1 MATLNQFISQVKSS
15 GLARDNKYVVSIT
28 PPQTLN
34 TGGPQNELLRLYCQ
48 SVSMPGLNYVSN
60 PVLTYG
66 EQREVIYNRQYDP
79 ISLEFVLDGRMDI
92 KRYFDSW
99 QQLMIDPV
107 SRMVNYYENYIGTID
122 ISQLDGTDAENE
134 IYSVKLHECY
144 PKIVSPI
151 QYSAGAKDFTKLQV
165 QIEYKYWAPTRI
177 NTGTNVSPVRQSV
190 PSLANVNG
198 FPAIA
203 SAFSPPAIPSNLGF
217 DFFS

>member
-1 MATLNQFISQVKSS
+1 MATLNQFISQVKAT
-15 GLARDNKYVVSIT
+15 GLARDNKYLVSIT
-28 PPQTLN
+28 PPRALIG
-34 TGGPQNELLRLYCQ
+34 GGPRDAMIRLLCQ

-79 ISLEFVLDGRMDI
+79 VSLEFVLDGKMDI

-122 ISQLDGTDAENE
+122 IAQLDGTDAENE

-165 QIEYKYWAPTRI
+165 QIEYKYWTPAKI
-177 NTGTNVSPVRQSV
+177 QTGTNVSPTTASL
-190 PSLANVNG
+190 PSLDNVGG

-203 SAFSPPAIPSNLGF
+203 SAFSPPSIPSNLGF